1 MTAPPPT
8 APLQPGDPYERY
20 MGRWSRPLAL
30 RLLAWLAQR
39 HGQRWLDVGCGTGA
53 LCTAILDH
61 AAPARVMGI
70 DPSDEMLAAAR
81 ASLGTRAELHRASA
95 ESIPLGD
102 DAVDVTVS
110 SLVLQALPDAPR
122 ALLEMTRVTRGGGI
136 VAAAVWDY
144 ALRARFIRLFWDAAA
159 SADSRAA
166 ALDEAA
172 RHPLCQPE
180 PLTALFAGA
189 GLQGVRTGSIEI
201 ETRFAN
207 FDDCWQALLHGQGAA
222 PDYMAGLDEPARQ
235 RLRKALRSRMPVG
248 PGGAT
253 SLAARAWVVRG
264 TVV

>member
-30 RLLAWLAQR
+30 RFLAWLAQR

-53 LCTAILDH
+53 LSAAIIDH
-61 AAPARVMGI
+61 AAPTLVIGVE
-70 DPSDEMLAAAR
+70 PSTEMLAAAT
-81 ASLGTRAELHRASA
+81 ASLGARAALHQGSA
-95 ESIPLGD
+95 GRLPLGD
-102 DAVDVTVS
+102 DTVDITVS
-110 SLVLQALPDAPR
+110 SLVLQLLPDAPR
-122 ALLEMTRVTRGGGI
+122 ALHEMSRVTRSGGI

-159 SADSRAA
+159 SADPRAA
-166 ALDEAA
+166 ALDEAVQ
-172 RHPLCQPE
+172 HPLCDTE
-180 PLTALFAGA
+180 KLAALFEGA
-189 GLQGVRTGSIEI
+189 GLQAVRTGAIEI

-207 FDDCWQALLHGQGAA
+207 FDDCWQALLHGEGAA
-222 PDYMAGLDEPARQ
+222 PQYVAGLDEASRQ

-264 TVV
+264 TVA

>member
-1 MTAPPPT
+1 MTAPPT
-8 APLQPGDPYERY
+8 SAPWQPGDPYERY

-30 RLLAWLAQR
+30 RFLAWLAQR

-53 LCTAILDH
+53 MCTAIVDH
-61 AAPARVMGI
+61 AAPTLVIGI
-70 DPSDEMLAAAR
+70 DPSDEMLAAAS
-81 ASLGTRAELHRASA
+81 ASLGTRATLHKAAA

-110 SLVLQALPDAPR
+110 SLVLQILPDASR
-122 ALLEMTRVTRGGGI
+122 ALQEMSRVTRSGGL

-159 SADSRAA
+159 GVDPRAA
-166 ALDEAA
+166 KLDEAV
-172 RHPLCQPE
+172 RYPLCQPE
-180 PLTALFAGA
+180 ALVTLFQGA
-189 GLQGVRTGSIEI
+189 GLQGVRTGAIEI

-207 FDDCWQALLHGQGAA
+207 FEDCWQALLHGQGAA
-222 PDYMAGLDEPARQ
+222 PEYTAGLDEPTRQ
-235 RLRKALRSRMPVG
+235 RLRKALRTRMPVG

-264 TVV
+264 TVA

>member
-1 MTAPPPT
+1 MTAPPPP
-8 APLQPGDPYERY
+8 APQQPGDPYERY

-30 RLLAWLAQR
+30 RFLAWLAQR

-53 LCTAILDH
+53 LSTAILDH
-61 AAPARVMGI
+61 AAPTLVVGVDRSG
-70 DPSDEMLAAAR
+70 EMLEAAK
-81 ASLGTRAELHRASA
+81 ASLGTHAVLHQASA
-95 ESIPLGD
+95 EHLPLGD
-102 DAVDVTVS
+102 AAVDVTVS

-122 ALLEMTRVTRGGGI
+122 ALQEMVRVTRSGGI

-144 ALRARFIRLFWDAAA
+144 ALRARFIRLFWDAAT
-159 SADSRAA
+159 SADPRAA

-180 PLTALFAGA
+180 ALTRLFEGA

-201 ETRFAN
+201 ETRFAT

-222 PDYMAGLDEPARQ
+222 PDYMASLDEPARQ

-264 TVV
+264 TVA